1 MAKVKYM
8 RNFFNNR
15 KKSDT
20 PALVASATDDV
31 LQSELLIV
39 ENEIKK
45 STQVKKPRFIN
56 IPEKIKT
63 EVGTYALIHGTKAA
77 LERFNKIYPKVYFS

>member
-1 MAKVKYM
+1 M

-31 LQSELLIV
+31 SQSELLIV

-45 STQVKKPRFIN
+45 IDSGKKTPHHQYPRKDQSRGWN
-56 IPEKIKT
+56 IC
-63 EVGTYALIHGTKAA
+63 
-77 LERFNKIYPKVYFS
+77 SDS